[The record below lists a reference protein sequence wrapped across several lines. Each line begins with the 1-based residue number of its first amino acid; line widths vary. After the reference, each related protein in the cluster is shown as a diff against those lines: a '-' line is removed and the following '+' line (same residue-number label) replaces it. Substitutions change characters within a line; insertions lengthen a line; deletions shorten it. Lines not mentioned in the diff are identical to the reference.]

1 MTKRR
6 LCLLPLLAAALAAA
20 PARAGEQA
28 FEAQAGYFGMA
39 SSNSASAVFD
49 STGAPTFGGAVRL
62 TFWRGAFA
70 SIGGRTFSK
79 DGERVFVLAP
89 NDPVQKL
96 GFPLSMRT
104 TPLFVT
110 AGYRLRRGSLV
121 VPYVSA
127 GVAIT
132 RYSESSEVAGQSFD
146 EMFTKTGFLGTLGV
160 EVGRGIFRV
169 GGEVGYTTVPNAIG
183 LGGVS
188 KVYGEDDIGG
198 WHAIGK
204 VIVSFN
210 GTTPPPPAK
219 KPATAP
225 PPKTP
230 APGPPVA
237 TPVPKP

>member
-1 MTKRR
+1 MAKRR
-6 LCLLPLLAAALAAA
+6 IRLILLLLAALSSA
-20 PARAGEQA
+20 PARAGELA
-28 FEAQAGYFGMA
+28 FEAHAGYFGMA
-39 SSNSASAVFD
+39 ASNSASAVFD

-62 TFWRGAFA
+62 TFWRGAFV
-70 SIGGRTFSK
+70 SIGGRTFSRE
-79 DGERVFVLAP
+79 GERVFVLAP
-89 NDPVQKL
+89 NEPVQKL

-104 TPLFVT
+104 TPLFVS

-121 VPYVSA
+121 VPYLSA

-132 RYSESSEVAGQSFD
+132 RYSETSEVAGQSFD
-146 EMFTKTGFLGTLGV
+146 ELSTKTGFLGNLGV
-160 EVGRGIFRV
+160 EVGRGTFRV

-183 LGGVS
+183 FGGVS

-204 VIVSFN
+204 VIVSFD
-210 GTTPPPPAK
+210 GAPPPPPAK
-219 KPATAP
+219 KPGTAP

-237 TPVPKP
+237 KPKP

>member
-6 LCLLPLLAAALAAA
+6 LPLIPLLLATLAAA
-20 PARAGEQA
+20 PAHAGELA
-28 FEAQAGYFGMA
+28 FEAHAGYFGMA
-39 SSNSASAVFD
+39 ASNSASAVFD
-49 STGAPTFGGAVRL
+49 STGAPTFGGAARL
-62 TFWRGAFA
+62 TFWRGAFV
-70 SIGGRTFSK
+70 SVGGRTFSR

-89 NDPVQKL
+89 NAPVQKL

-104 TPLFVT
+104 TPLFVS

-132 RYSESSEVAGQSFD
+132 RYSETSDVAGESFD
-146 EMFTKTGFLGTLGV
+146 EVLTKTGFLGTVGV
-160 EVGRGIFRV
+160 EVGRGTFRV

-183 LGGVS
+183 FGGVS

-204 VIVSFN
+204 VIVSFD
-210 GTTPPPPAK
+210 GAPPPPAK
-219 KPATAP
+219 KPQ
-225 PPKTP
+225 PK
-230 APGPPVA
+230 PGPPVA
-237 TPVPKP
+237 KPKP